1 VTAAGDTI
9 VAAATPPGRGGIGIV
24 RISGPGARAIA
35 EAMLGRPPRPRYAT
49 SAAFKDAGGR
59 DIDRGLAL
67 WFPGP
72 RSYTGE
78 DVLELHGHGGQVV
91 MDLLV
96 RRAVELGAR
105 PARPGEFS
113 ERAFLNDKLDLAQA
127 EAIADLIDAG
137 SAQAARAAL
146 ASLSGEF
153 SREVQGLAAQVMEL
167 RVFVEAAIDF
177 PDEDVEFLA
186 SAEVQ
191 ERLGDIAARFDRIR
205 RAANQG
211 RALSEGLSVVI
222 AGRPNAGKSSLLN
235 ALAGHEAAIVTGI
248 PGTTRDVLRER
259 IAIDGLPIH
268 VIDTAGL
275 RDTADAVEVEGVRR
289 ARTEIRRA
297 DLLLYVVDAT
307 VGLQAGEL
315 AALGD
320 GPPLTLIWNKID
332 LPAAQA
338 APAVQEPVLPLSAL
352 TGAGLPALREQLKAA
367 AGYQPGDGGVFSA
380 RRRHLVA
387 LTRAHSLFE
396 LAGTRLSERASFEL
410 VAEELRLA
418 QEALGEITGEVS
430 SDALLGAVFSSFCI
444 GK

>member
-1 VTAAGDTI
+1 
-9 VAAATPPGRGGIGIV
+9 
-24 RISGPGARAIA
+24 
-35 EAMLGRPPRPRYAT
+35 
-49 SAAFKDAGGR
+49 
-59 DIDRGLAL
+59 
-67 WFPGP
+67 
-72 RSYTGE
+72 
-78 DVLELHGHGGQVV
+78 
-91 MDLLV
+91 
-96 RRAVELGAR
+96 
-105 PARPGEFS
+105 
-113 ERAFLNDKLDLAQA
+113 
-127 EAIADLIDAG
+127 
-137 SAQAARAAL
+137 
-146 ASLSGEF
+146 
-153 SREVQGLAAQVMEL
+153 MEL

-430 SDALLGAVFSSFCI
+430 SDALLGAVFSNFCI